1 MKPKFSAVFLISIL
15 FLSVLAYR
23 TKSRWYSKFKHGLIE
38 KSHEGNR
45 KDLAYDAKN
54 AVWGIDLSHHQG
66 HINWDKLCKNNK
78 PYFAFFKVTEGVSHK
93 DTRFSKYIKQAR
105 EKEIRVGAYHFFSYS
120 SSGKNQALH
129 FLKHAQLQKGD
140 LPYVLD
146 AEYKRKMPKQQKVS
160 TEIKAFLETVEKQT
174 GVRPIIYCE
183 QDYYNKYIKNE
194 IEKDYPLWVCDFR
207 RKPTFNHS
215 FWQKSDKFKL
225 AGVSGRVDF
234 NVFNGS
240 QWELERLAI
249 R

>member
-1 MKPKFSAVFLISIL
+1 MQKQQTL
-15 FLSVLAYR
+15 F
-23 TKSRWYSKFKHGLIE
+23 
-38 KSHEGNR
+38 
-45 KDLAYDAKN
+45 
-54 AVWGIDLSHHQG
+54 
-66 HINWDKLCKNNK
+66 C
-78 PYFAFFKVTEGVSHK
+78 FFKVTEGVSHK
-93 DTRFSKYIKQAR
+93 DSRFSKYIKQAR

-194 IEKDYPLWVCDFR
+194 IEKIILCGYVILDANQHLITAFGKNR
-207 RKPTFNHS
+207 TSSN
-215 FWQKSDKFKL
+215 L
-225 AGVSGRVDF
+225 RV
-234 NVFNGS
+234 
-240 QWELERLAI
+240 
-249 R
+249 